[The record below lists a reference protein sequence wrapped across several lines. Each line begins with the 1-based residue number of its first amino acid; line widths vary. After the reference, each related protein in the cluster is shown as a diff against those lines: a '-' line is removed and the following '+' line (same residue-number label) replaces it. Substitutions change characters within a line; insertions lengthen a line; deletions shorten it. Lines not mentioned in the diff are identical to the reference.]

1 MNILFS
7 CIGRRGYIAEYFR
20 SHLSPD
26 DRIIGT
32 GNREWTSG
40 FRNCDLAFILP
51 DIVSPNYIPTL
62 IELCRNQKVDALL
75 SFSDPDIDLISQHL
89 NELRHA
95 GVVPVIP
102 SAAANK
108 ICFDKY
114 STYLFLKENGFNTP
128 QTYIDFEE
136 AIEAINTGQLAFPLI
151 IKPRHGSASCNLF
164 IARNK
169 KELDVF
175 FHYAPDMLIQEM
187 INGQEY
193 GFDIC
198 NDLQGHV
205 LSVVPRRKIAMR
217 SGETDQAET
226 CNEPS
231 LLDLGLRLGEKLG
244 HVGPLDVDL
253 FVRGDRVFILELNPR
268 FGGGYPLSHLA
279 GADFPGLIVKMIK
292 GEPVQPQIGQFR
304 SGVIMMKEYKIYG
317 GEISEF
323 LTSIQ
328 YYQAE
333 VGDRES
339 GSTTKV

>member
-20 SHLSPD
+20 SHLSSD

-32 GNREWTSG
+32 GNTKWTPG

-51 DIVSPNYIPTL
+51 DIVSPDYIPTL
-62 IELCRNQKVDALL
+62 ITLCRDQKIDTLL
-75 SFSDPDIDLISQHL
+75 SFSDPDIDVISRHL
-89 NELRHA
+89 NEFRSA

-102 SAAANK
+102 SPAANK

-114 STYLFLKENGFNTP
+114 QTYLFLKESGFNTP
-128 QTYIDFEE
+128 QTYLDFK
-136 AIEAINTGQLAFPLI
+136 EAINAIDTGRAAFPLVV
-151 IKPRHGSASCNLF
+151 KPRYGSASLNLF
-164 IARNK
+164 IARNA

-187 INGQEY
+187 VSGQEY

-198 NDLQGHV
+198 NDFQGQV

-226 CNEPS
+226 CNDPS
-231 LLDLGLRLGEKLG
+231 LIDLGLRLGEKLG

-253 FVRGDRVFILELNPR
+253 FVRGNEAFILELNPR

-279 GADFPGLIVKMIK
+279 GADFPRLILKIIK

-304 SGVIMMKEYKIYG
+304 SHVIMIKEYNICG
-317 GEISEF
+317 GEITDFTSAIQSLSE
-323 LTSIQ
+323 
-328 YYQAE
+328 
-333 VGDRES
+333 R
-339 GSTTKV
+339 

>member
-7 CIGRRGYIAEYFR
+7 CIGRRGYLAEYFR

-40 FRNCDLAFILP
+40 FRNCDSAFIVP

-62 IELCRNQKVDALL
+62 IELCRDQKVDALL
-75 SFSDPDIDLISQHL
+75 SFSDPDIDVISQHL
-89 NELRHA
+89 NEFRSA
-95 GVVPVIP
+95 GVVPIIP
-102 SAAANK
+102 SPTANK

-114 STYLFLKENGFNTP
+114 STYLFLKERGFNKP

-136 AIEAINTGQLAFPLI
+136 AIKAINTGQLAFPLVV
-151 IKPRHGSASCNLF
+151 KPRHGSASCNLF

-175 FHYAPDMLIQEM
+175 FHYVPDMLIQEM
-187 INGQEY
+187 ISGQDY

-198 NDLQGHV
+198 NDLQGQV

-226 CNEPS
+226 SNDPILIE
-231 LLDLGLRLGEKLG
+231 LGLRLGKELG
-244 HVGPLDVDL
+244 HIGPLDVDV
-253 FVRGDRVFILELNPR
+253 FVQGSEVFILELNPR

-279 GADFPGLIVKMIK
+279 GADFPRLILKMIK
-292 GEPVQPQIGQFR
+292 GEPVQPQIGQFQP
-304 SGVIMMKEYKIYG
+304 GIIMMKEYNICGGKITD
-317 GEISEF
+317 F

-328 YYQAE
+328 YYQA
-333 VGDRES
+333 
-339 GSTTKV
+339 